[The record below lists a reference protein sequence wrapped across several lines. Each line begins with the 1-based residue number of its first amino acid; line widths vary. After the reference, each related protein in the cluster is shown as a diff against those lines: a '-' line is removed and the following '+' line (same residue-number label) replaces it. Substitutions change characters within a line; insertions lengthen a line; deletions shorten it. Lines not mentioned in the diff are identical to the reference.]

1 MKALDPNA
9 EFRRILVVCT
19 RQIGDVLL
27 TTPLIRAAKRRWP
40 AAAIDVLGFAGT
52 TGMLKGNPDVAEI
65 IDVPPGSGWWQ
76 SLPLVRRLWRHYDL
90 ALITERS
97 DRAHL
102 YGWFAA
108 RLRAG
113 RVTAHTNLLGRWKP
127 WLLRHAVTVEHDD
140 EHVALERLRLLDP
153 WIKPSARDAVHV
165 VPPPAAPLPRDVTAA
180 LTHPYAVVHV
190 PSMWHYK
197 QWPLDRYQT
206 LVRGLLD
213 DGVQVVLTGGPADTD
228 VAKCAEV
235 ASVAA
240 PPALLDLAG
249 RLNFTQLTTLLQGA
263 GVYVGPDTSVTHL
276 AAACGIPVV
285 ALYGPTNPQL
295 WGPWPQGH
303 AALAPYHC
311 RGPLQHVGLIR
322 VVQSERACVPCM
334 GEGCDRHRN
343 SASLCLEQ
351 DIDAQHV
358 IAQTRKALGLPPQT
372 AVLRRVQSR

>member
-9 EFRRILVVCT
+9 EFRRILVICT

-27 TTPLIRAAKRRWP
+27 TTPLIRAAKLRWP
-40 AAAIDVLGFAGT
+40 GATIDVLGFAGT

-65 IDVPPGSGWWQ
+65 IEVPPGSGWRQ
-76 SLPLVRRLWRHYDL
+76 SLPLVRRLWRRYDL

-108 RLRAG
+108 PRRSG

-127 WLLRHAVTVEHDD
+127 WLLQHAVAVEHDD
-140 EHVALERLRLLDP
+140 EPVVLERLRLLDP
-153 WIKPSARDAVHV
+153 WVGHSAGGAVHV
-165 VPPPAAPLPRDVTAA
+165 VPPSAAPLPADVATV
-180 LTHPYAVVHV
+180 LKHPYAVLHV
-190 PSMWHYK
+190 PSMWRYK
-197 QWPLDRYQT
+197 QWPLERYRA
-206 LVRGLLD
+206 LALALLD
-213 DGVQVVLTGGPADTD
+213 DGVQVVLTGGPGDADA
-228 VAKCAEV
+228 AKCAEV

-240 PPALLDLAG
+240 PPDLLDLSG
-249 RLNFTQLTTLLQGA
+249 RLNFAQLTSVLLGA

-303 AALAPYHC
+303 AVPAPYQR
-311 RGPLQHVGLIR
+311 RGPLQHVGMIR

-334 GEGCDRHRN
+334 GEGCDRHRD

-351 DIDAQHV
+351 DIDTQQV
-358 IAQTRKALGLPPQT
+358 IAQAKAALGLNPDAA
-372 AVLRRVQSR
+372 AVRRVQSR